1 MTTRSILTIGKDST
15 LTQPAPIA
23 VPPSLSYAQALLA
36 QLIAQG
42 VRDVVVCPG
51 SRSAPLAYALVQAE
65 RAGLIRLHV
74 RIDERTAGFLALGL
88 AKGSGVPAAVVTTSG
103 TAVANLHPAVLE
115 AHHSSIPLIVLSADR
130 PHELRGTGANQTTNQ
145 LDLFGDSL
153 RLLVDIGVPS
163 GLPHE
168 SKDARA
174 VAARGYA
181 SATGV
186 NGRPGPVQLN
196 LGFRDPLAPNAEQL
210 AEIGTR
216 FATPDTAIFLG
227 GAAQTLSESE
237 ADSGEIDRGAIDRGA
252 INLDA
257 PTLIIAGDGASA
269 LAGGVALAQ
278 SWPIISEPSSGLAA
292 HPNALPGGVTIL
304 TRGAAAPTDTDSPWT
319 QSART
324 LTHQIKQVLVFGH
337 PTLTRPVQ
345 QLIGREDVRTVVFPT
360 HLEQWTDASR
370 TADAILYAVPAWLLV
385 PRTTGSTVLDEWR
398 GVHQTLS
405 EHLAGRMETLNDLTA
420 PSAPMKVVRDLA
432 ATASAGDTL
441 VFGASS
447 PIRDADLYVT
457 RWPAQVRV
465 LAHRGLAGIDGTLS
479 MALGIAYSARGRTRL
494 MVGDLTF
501 LHDAGALLHSGNE
514 PAADLDIIV
523 MNDNGGAIF
532 GGLEHAAAGDSAL
545 YERVFGTPHTS
556 DLAAL
561 CAGYSIAHRAI
572 KTADDLAQFLAAP
585 AAGIRVAEIQYG
597 RAERSQTHKKL
608 LFGL

>member
-1 MTTRSILTIGKDST
+1 MATRSILTIGKDST

-145 LDLFGDSL
+145 LGLFGDSL

-163 GLPHE
+163 GLSHE

-181 SATGV
+181 SATGM

-210 AEIGTR
+210 AELGTR
-216 FATPDTAIFLG
+216 FATPDTAIYLG
-227 GAAQTLSESE
+227 GAAHTLSESE
-237 ADSGEIDRGAIDRGA
+237 AGLGAVD
-252 INLDA
+252 LDA
-257 PTLIIAGDGASA
+257 LTLIIAGDGASA
-269 LAGGVALAQ
+269 LAGDVALAQ
-278 SWPIISEPSSGLAA
+278 GWPIISEPSSGLVA
-292 HPNALPGGVTIL
+292 HPHALAGGVTIL
-304 TRGAAAPTDTDSPWT
+304 ARGAAAPTDTDSPWT
-319 QSART
+319 QSARV
-324 LTHQIKQVLVFGH
+324 LTRQIKQVLVFGH

-345 QLIGREDVRTVVFPT
+345 QLIGREDMRTVVFPT

-370 TADAILYAVPAWLLV
+370 TADAILYAVPAGLLE
-385 PRTTGSTVLDEWR
+385 PRAAGLFEPRAAGGTVLDEWR
-398 GVHQTLS
+398 GVHQKLS
-405 EHLAGRMETLNDLTA
+405 EHLAGQMEMLNDLTA

-501 LHDAGALLHSGNE
+501 LHDAGALLHSGNG

-561 CAGYSIAHRAI
+561 CAGYSIAHRAL
-572 KTADDLAQFLAAP
+572 KTADDLAQFLASP
-585 AAGIRVAEIQYG
+585 AVGIRVAEIQYG
-597 RAERSQTHKKL
+597 RAERSETHKNL
-608 LFGL
+608 LSGL